1 VDMTAPK
8 SACFAPPAA
17 HFVYYFLHFAVQLA
31 MFKTSKALP
40 IRTVDAW

>member
-1 VDMTAPK
+1 
-8 SACFAPPAA
+8 
-17 HFVYYFLHFAVQLA
+17 VQLA